1 MEQYFYVE
9 DGNQKGPFTIEELT
23 EKNLSLNTLVWKEGM
38 ANWQKISEVPVL
50 ANIFAV
56 VTPPPIP
63 ILNPPPVPID
73 PVPETDVV
81 SLPFIDNYTTNS
93 PFVNGNPVE
102 EKPFDVFYED
112 EDKEEDNYDVEYELA
127 SPGSRLLASI
137 IDGFVSLGLLIVPI
151 IGIVFYLVYTFAKDA
166 LPFLDG
172 QSLGKKAMGIRVVDA
187 KHYRPITGDYG
198 KALIR
203 TLSLAIPFFGI
214 VDACRVL
221 GDESKRFGDKWAD
234 TTVVRDY
241 SKK

>member
-9 DGNQKGPFTIEELT
+9 DGSQKGPFTIEELT
-23 EKNLSLNTLVWKEGM
+23 EKNLSLNTMVWKEGM
-38 ANWQKISEVPVL
+38 ANWQKISEVPAL
-50 ANIFAV
+50 AKIFAV
-56 VTPPPIP
+56 VVPPPIP
-63 ILNPPPVPID
+63 TLNPPPI
-73 PVPETDVV
+73 PETDVV
-81 SLPFIDNYTTNS
+81 SLPFTESFATSS

-102 EKPFDVFYED
+102 EKPFDIFYED
-112 EDKEEDNYDVEYELA
+112 EEKDEDEDDCDVEYELA

-137 IDGFVSLGLLIVPI
+137 IDGFVSLGLLLVPI

-172 QSLGKKAMGIRVVDA
+172 QSLGKKAMSIRVVDA

-198 KALIR
+198 KAIIR
-203 TLSLAIPFFGI
+203 TLSLAIPLFGI

-241 SKK
+241 SKR